1 MQCQGNENSRGRSRG
16 WAPAAIAGTALLA
29 AAVCGGC
36 LYTVIPA
43 MAGPSTTYPQSADSQ
58 PAAQPSPASQ
68 ATEPSQPPN
77 DQNKQLNGMPPNGAH
92 PQGQGGTL

>member
-1 MQCQGNENSRGRSRG
+1 MKCQGNENSGSRIRR
-16 WAPAAIAGTALLA
+16 WAPAAIAGAALMA

-36 LYTVIPA
+36 LYTIIPA
-43 MAGPSTTYPQSADSQ
+43 MAGPSTTYSQSADSQ

-68 ATEPSQPPN
+68 ATVPSN

-92 PQGQGGTL
+92 PQGEGGTL